1 MSEGRRWVVP
11 MRGREADE
19 PHRASTPLELFF
31 DLVIVVAVAAAAASL
46 HHGISDGHALES
58 ILGYVLTF
66 FAIWWAW
73 MSFTWFAAGYD
84 TDDVPY
90 RIAVFVQM
98 AGAIIIAAGIERAFV
113 EGDWSLVLVGYIVM
127 RVALV
132 FQWLRAARDD
142 PPHRRQ
148 DIRWATGTAV
158 MQVLWVAA
166 FLVVPA
172 ELFTVAFLLLVIGE
186 LAVPILATRDRPTRW
201 HSEHIAERYGL
212 LTIIVLGESV
222 LAGTVAFGSVADDAF
237 SDPELLFLALG
248 ALLLVFAMW
257 WLYFERSSDDLLTS
271 RTRAFEWGYGHYAIW
286 ISAAAVG
293 AGIAVG
299 VDVLTDH
306 AHVDMQVAGAA
317 VALPV
322 AIYLLSIWALHDVPR
337 PMSRARMALT
347 PIAAVLVLATPLTP
361 QPIFLTGALVVG
373 LLALRILTTPQA
385 TTSLEAVTPP
395 AAEAD

>member
-1 MSEGRRWVVP
+1 MSQGRRWVIP

-31 DLVIVVAVAAAAASL
+31 DLVIVVAVAAAASSL
-46 HHGISDGHALES
+46 HHGISEDHAPEA

-98 AGAIIIAAGIERAFV
+98 AGAIIIAAGIERASV
-113 EGDWSLVLVGYIVM
+113 EEDWSLVLVGYIVM
-127 RVALV
+127 RVPLV

-148 DIRWATGTAV
+148 DIRWATGTAI

-166 FLVVPA
+166 FLFVPA
-172 ELFTVAFLLLVIGE
+172 DLFTLTFLLLVAGE
-186 LAVPILATRDRPTRW
+186 LAVPILATRDLPARW

-222 LAGTVAFGSVADDAF
+222 LAGTIAFGSVADDSF
-237 SDPELLFLALG
+237 SDPELLFLAVG

-257 WLYFERSSDDLLTS
+257 WLYFERPSDDLLSS
-271 RTRAFEWGYGHYAIW
+271 RTRAFEWGYGHYSIW

-306 AHVDMQVAGAA
+306 AHVDMHVAGAA
-317 VALPV
+317 VAIPV
-322 AIYLLSIWALHDVPR
+322 AVYLISIWALHDVPR
-337 PMSRARMALT
+337 PMSRSRMALT
-347 PIAAVLVLATPLTP
+347 PMAAILVLATPLTA

-373 LLALRILTTPQA
+373 LLGLRLLTTPE
-385 TTSLEAVTPP
+385 TTDPS
-395 AAEAD
+395 

>member
-1 MSEGRRWVVP
+1 MSDGRRWVIR

-31 DLVIVVAVAAAAASL
+31 DLIIVVAVAAAASSL
-46 HHGISDGHALES
+46 HHGISEDHALEA
-58 ILGYVLTF
+58 ILGYILTF

-113 EGDWSLVLVGYIVM
+113 EGDWSLVLIGYIVM

-148 DIRWATGTAV
+148 NIRWAAGTAM
-158 MQVLWVAA
+158 MQVLWVIA
-166 FLVVPA
+166 FLFVPA
-172 ELFTVAFLLLVIGE
+172 DLFILAFVVLVVGE
-186 LAVPILATRDRPTRW
+186 LAVPILATHDRPARW

-222 LAGTVAFGSVADDAF
+222 LAGTIAFGSVADDAF

-257 WLYFERSSDDLLTS
+257 WLYFERPSDDLLTS
-271 RTRAFEWGYGHYAIW
+271 RARAFEWGYGHYFIW

-306 AHVDMQVAGAA
+306 AQVDIRVAGAA
-317 VALPV
+317 VAFPV
-322 AIYLLSIWALHDVPR
+322 AVYLMGIWALHDVSR
-337 PMSRARMALT
+337 PMSRLRLALT
-347 PIAAVLVLATPLTP
+347 PITALLVVATPLTA
-361 QPIFLTGALVVG
+361 QPIFLAGALVVG
-373 LLALRILTTPQA
+373 LLGLKILTAPQ
-385 TTSLEAVTPP
+385 TTAPP
-395 AAEAD
+395 